1 MDIRSPLVPDR
12 QSPVARQPGQ
22 GPLDHPAVPAQPL
35 ARLDALARDPHLDP
49 AAMEEP
55 STARDVVRLVG
66 MELGRALAPLPGGL
80 ADRGH
85 GVDQVREDHAVMAV
99 RPGEHGGQRDALALR
114 DEMLFRARLAAIG
127 WVRSHRLAPLLA
139 GTLVLSRLARAQS
152 IRSASPSRSSRV
164 RCSRSQT
171 PTCCQSCKRR
181 QQVTPEPQPIS
192 WGSSSHRIPLL
203 STKMIPVSAARSGT
217 RGRPPLSVG
226 DSTGSSGPMIAQ
238 SSSETRG
245 LLMRLVYHS
254 LPLF

>member
-12 QSPVARQPGQ
+12 QSPVARKPGQ

-127 WVRSHRLAPLLA
+127 WVRSHRLAPPSCRDA
-139 GTLVLSRLARAQS
+139 RAVQTRPRPVDPIRLA
-152 IRSASPSRSSRV
+152 
-164 RCSRSQT
+164 
-171 PTCCQSCKRR
+171 
-181 QQVTPEPQPIS
+181 QPIEQS
-192 WGSSSHRIPLL
+192 PVQPVPDPDLL
-203 STKMIPVSAARSGT
+203 PVMQAPPIGHPRAA
-217 RGRPPLSVG
+217 
-226 DSTGSSGPMIAQ
+226 AH
-238 SSSETRG
+238 
-245 LLMRLVYHS
+245 LLGQ
-254 LPLF
+254 